1 MFYHGGLYYLYVSG
15 TMGWSPTAM
24 YLYAASSPL
33 GNFSASSQDDNY
45 WHAYSKGIAPYNSSS
60 HWNGSWTVTNS
71 ALLVGAPFGNA
82 SRDGNGGSNGVKI
95 SFEGAQS
102 LCATAAKCAG
112 FTFID
117 YEATPAGK
125 KVLQVTFKS
134 EVKLWPE
141 REVGMQPPPIAV
153 PGQPGNTAPDQPGVW
168 AYGSQST
175 YILPNPAYKSKQAA
189 LEKGAAAAAATAAGL
204 TVLNKV
210 APFVYMG
217 DRWNYTDAF
226 GTSDDSSMT
235 HPLRFP
241 LTRGHCWGAADSVK
255 LNPRLLISARS
266 VR

>member
-1 MFYHGGLYYLYVSG
+1 MTHNDDRPAMFYHGGLYYLYVSG

-82 SRDGNGGSNGVKI
+82 SRDGNGGSNGVNI

-217 DRWNYTDAF
+217 DRWNYTDTF

-235 HPLRFP
+235 HPLRFS
-241 LTRGHCWGAADSVK
+241 LTRGH
-255 LNPRLLISARS
+255 
-266 VR
+266 